1 MGLYL
6 CGGLDRKHLYGDG
19 RGGGCWESPGK
30 PCHVELGNGLE
41 NDLYAGH
48 GVLKNLELLEGG
60 TRPTLLL
67 HPPQPCLMPC
77 ILVRVV
83 LLLLDT
89 YSSSSSSLSSHAN
102 RTLFLT
108 LEPLFSCEGVF
119 SKNKSSAGLPI
130 FSNTCIN
137 IVGTMSPIIVVVP
150 FSESILTEVT
160 PN

>member
-6 CGGLDRKHLYGDG
+6 CGGLDRKHPYGDG
-19 RGGGCWESPGK
+19 GSGGCRESPGK
-30 PCHVELGNGLE
+30 PCHIELGNGLE
-41 NDLYAGH
+41 SNLYAGH
-48 GVLKNLELLEGG
+48 GVLNNLELLEGG

-77 ILVRVV
+77 IVLRVV
-83 LLLLDT
+83 LLFWDT
-89 YSSSSSSLSSHAN
+89 YSSSSSLSSHAN
-102 RTLFLT
+102 WTLFLT
-108 LEPLFSCEGVF
+108 LEPLFSCEGDL

-137 IVGTMSPIIVVVP
+137 IVGTMSPIIVMVP
-150 FSESILTEVT
+150 FFESILTEVT